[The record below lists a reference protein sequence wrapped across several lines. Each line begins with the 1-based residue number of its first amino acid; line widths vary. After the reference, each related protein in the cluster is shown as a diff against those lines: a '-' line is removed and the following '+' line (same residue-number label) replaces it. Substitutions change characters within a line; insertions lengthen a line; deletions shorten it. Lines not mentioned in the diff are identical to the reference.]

1 MNFWSRFVF
10 GFLLAQV
17 LPGILCLF
25 FLFFIS
31 VGGKIISTSKAMGF
45 ADYLAV
51 HAQRL
56 GQVPVWLGCFFVA
69 AVCLGI
75 VLHWLNWLVIARLE
89 QRVQTANLTGIEA
102 LPWHRRPFFVQVLVW
117 PLDLI
122 REFSILFLATPD
134 LEKLIRREKITLI
147 PPEKFAQLSWIE
159 DFNLPF
165 AQFLSNLHLAMI
177 PALVSVFVVFNFA
190 GFTARRCI
198 VLFLTYAAIGLVR
211 VLSRQQLISLS
222 RAEEELIVGRQG

>member
-69 AVCLGI
+69 AACLGI

-89 QRVQTANLTGIEA
+89 QRVQTAKLTGIEA

-122 REFSILFLATPD
+122 REFGILFFATPD
-134 LEKLIRREKITLI
+134 LEKLIRREKITLV

-177 PALVSVFVVFNFA
+177 PALVSVIVVFNFA

-198 VLFLTYAAIGLVR
+198 VLFLTYSAIGLVR